1 MEFVES
7 KQESPDLVGESE
19 GGAKLNDGDVED
31 CQWVL
36 VELRVPQDSL
46 DAHLDN
52 GR

>member
-1 MEFVES
+1 MKFVE
-7 KQESPDLVGESE
+7 ESPDLVGESE

-36 VELRVPQDSL
+36 LELGVPQHSP

>member
-1 MEFVES
+1 MEFVE
-7 KQESPDLVGESE
+7 ESPDLVGESE

-36 VELRVPQDSL
+36 LELRVPQDSP
-46 DAHLDN
+46 DAHLVN